1 VLANNRPAVSTDA
14 HDHGGRG
21 PRRSDAA
28 RAATPIASTAS
39 ATPDPAGA
47 TGPNIGSKRCAHAI
61 NSAAARAATARNRR
75 SQPRTVEAG
84 RPTSSAALPYPPP
97 AAAQR
102 NAAPITATVSTRRAN
117 TTSGNNTCVD
127 PHERHRARRGRN
139 ATGPDS
145 DRNTRHRANPHR
157 PNTPPHDGHL
167 TTPDAKSLSTSSGSL
182 LTINTMP
189 LRHHPE
195 DPLVIPA
202 KERRG
207 GPYAN
212 RTS

>member
-1 VLANNRPAVSTDA
+1 M
-14 HDHGGRG
+14 
-21 PRRSDAA
+21 RRR
-28 RAATPIASTAS
+28 RAAGGAVI
-39 ATPDPAGA
+39 AGA
-47 TGPNIGSKRCAHAI
+47 IVR
-61 NSAAARAATARNRR
+61 ATARNRR
-75 SQPRTVEAG
+75 IQPRTVETG
-84 RPTSSAALPYPPP
+84 RPTSRAELRYPAPP
-97 AAAQR
+97 AAYL
-102 NAAPITATVSTRRAN
+102 NATPITAAVSTRRAS

-127 PHERHRARRGRN
+127 RQERHRPRRGRN

-145 DRNTRHRANPHR
+145 DRSTRQRANPQ
-157 PNTPPHDGHL
+157 PPSIPPHDGHF